1 MVSDAADVEG
11 SIAPY
16 IQEVLRLRSE
26 ASIPS
31 ATAIPQAVLD
41 SLLEVRAKADRVEQI
56 SIQVLRIHYMA
67 VRRTAFVRA
76 QVDDAWAQAI
86 VDLKK
91 AGARSG
97 DQYEGPRERYAQ
109 ADLATLTLK
118 RELRKAEQL
127 LSHADEASDVIK
139 TALRGLNEVIQDH
152 RIWLRTIQ
160 VQSYIEK

>member
-1 MVSDAADVEG
+1 VNDTEDVEG

-16 IQEVLRLRSE
+16 VQEVLRLRSE

-31 ATAIPQAVLD
+31 SAAIPQAVLD
-41 SLLEVRAKADRVEQI
+41 SLLEVRAKADRVEEI
-56 SIQVLRIHYMA
+56 NIRILHLRHMA
-67 VRRTAFVRA
+67 SRRVTYVQA

-91 AGARSG
+91 AGSRSG

-109 ADLATLTLK
+109 ADLATLALK
-118 RELRKAEQL
+118 RELRKEERL
-127 LSHADEASDVIK
+127 LSHVDEASDIVK
-139 TALRGLNEVIQDH
+139 MALRGLNEVIQDH
-152 RIWLRTIQ
+152 RIWLRTLQ

>member
-1 MVSDAADVEG
+1 MDDVEAQL
-11 SIAPY
+11 APFVE
-16 IQEVLRLRSE
+16 EVLRLRLA

-31 ATAIPQAVLD
+31 SSAIPQAVLD
-41 SLLEVRAKADRVEQI
+41 SLLEVRAKSDRVEAI
-56 SIQVLRIHYMA
+56 NIQVMRLRHRVARRVAA
-67 VRRTAFVRA
+67 VKATA
-76 QVDDAWAQAI
+76 DDAWSQAI
-86 VDLKK
+86 ADIKK

-109 ADLATLTLK
+109 ADLATLSVK
-118 RELRKAEQL
+118 REMRKAEEL
-127 LSHADEASDVIK
+127 LSIVDEASDVIK